1 VYIEYFDL
9 AELPFSISPDPR
21 YLYLTPQHR
30 EALAKTQYIVK
41 QKGGLAV
48 IYGDVG
54 HGKTT
59 VARRLYHTFKED
71 DGFQTALL
79 ITPDLKTDSALLR
92 RVMAE
97 FGVPPRRSHALSL
110 AAFQDF
116 AAKAFEQNK
125 TLVLMVDEAQ
135 QLTPRMMELIRVFLN
150 FETDTEKF
158 IQVLLFGQNELATTL
173 DRMPAIKSRV
183 AMFGALTNLTR
194 QDMEAMIEFR
204 WKAAGGK
211 QQPFTPEALDVLYEL
226 SRGRPREVN
235 KLANESLIRAFVEG
249 QKAVGADLVRGA
261 ARELRMDVSPT
272 LSESKPKKARA
283 KKEKAKA

>member
-1 VYIEYFDL
+1 MYIEHFGL

-30 EALAKTQYIVK
+30 EALAKAQYIVA

-48 IYGDVG
+48 VYGDVG

-71 DGFQTALL
+71 QNIQTALL

-92 RVMAE
+92 SVMAE

-116 AAKAFEQNK
+116 AAKAFAQDK

-135 QLTPRMMELIRVFLN
+135 QLTPRMMELLRVFLN
-150 FETDTEKF
+150 FETDTQKF
-158 IQVLLFGQNELATTL
+158 IQILLFGQNELATTL
-173 DRMPAIKSRV
+173 DKMPAIKSRV

-204 WKAAGGK
+204 WKAAGGR
-211 QQPFTPEALDVLYEL
+211 QHPFSTESLDVLYEL
-226 SRGRPREVN
+226 SRGKPREVN
-235 KLANESLIRAFVEG
+235 KLANESLIRAFVNG
-249 QKAVGADLVRGA
+249 QDKVSADMVRGA
-261 ARELRMDVSPT
+261 AKELRLDT
-272 LSESKPKKARA
+272 LPAA
-283 KKEKAKA
+283 PAAKAKPARTKTKAKV

>member
-1 VYIEYFDL
+1 MYTEHFGLV
-9 AELPFSISPDPR
+9 ELPFSISPDPR

-30 EALAKTQYIVK
+30 EALAKTQYIVN

-48 IYGDVG
+48 IYGDIG

-59 VARRLYHTFKED
+59 VARRLYHLFKD
-71 DGFQTALL
+71 DPAIQTALL

-116 AAKAFEQNK
+116 AAKAFAEDK

-150 FETDTEKF
+150 FETDTQKF
-158 IQVLLFGQNELATTL
+158 IQILLFGQNELATTL
-173 DRMPAIKSRV
+173 DKMPAIKSRV

-194 QDMEAMIEFR
+194 QDMEAMIDFR
-204 WKAAGGK
+204 WKAAGGTK
-211 QQPFTPEALDVLYEL
+211 HPFTADALDVLYEL

-235 KLANESLIRAFVEG
+235 KLANESLIRAFVTE
-249 QKAVGADLVRGA
+249 QHAVSADMVRGA
-261 ARELRMDVSPT
+261 AHELRMDAPPAPVAA
-272 LSESKPKKARA
+272 KPKKTP
-283 KKEKAKA
+283 KKVKAKA

>member
-1 VYIEYFDL
+1 MYIEHFGL

-30 EALAKTQYIVK
+30 EALAKTQYIVN

-59 VARRLYHTFKED
+59 VARRLYHLFRD
-71 DGFQTALL
+71 DPAKQTALL

-110 AAFQDF
+110 VAFQDF
-116 AAKAFEQNK
+116 AAKAFEQDK

-135 QLTPRMMELIRVFLN
+135 QMTPRMMELIRVFLN
-150 FETDTEKF
+150 FETDTQFDFVHFLGER
-158 IQVLLFGQNELATTL
+158 A
-173 DRMPAIKSRV
+173 SRSPCCKI
-183 AMFGALTNLTR
+183 
-194 QDMEAMIEFR
+194 EA
-204 WKAAGGK
+204 
-211 QQPFTPEALDVLYEL
+211 D
-226 SRGRPREVN
+226 
-235 KLANESLIRAFVEG
+235 
-249 QKAVGADLVRGA
+249 
-261 ARELRMDVSPT
+261 
-272 LSESKPKKARA
+272 
-283 KKEKAKA
+283 

>member
-1 VYIEYFDL
+1 MYTEHFGL

-30 EALAKTQYIVK
+30 EALAKTQYIVN

-59 VARRLYHTFKED
+59 VARRLYHLFKENPAIV
-71 DGFQTALL
+71 TALL

-97 FGVPPRRSHALSL
+97 FGVPARRSHALSL
-110 AAFQDF
+110 AAFQDY
-116 AAKAFEQNK
+116 AAKAFADNK

-150 FETDTEKF
+150 FETDTQKF

-173 DRMPAIKSRV
+173 DKIPAIKSRV

-194 QDMEAMIEFR
+194 QDMEAMIDFR
-204 WKAAGGK
+204 WQAAGGK
-211 QQPFTPEALDVLYEL
+211 KHPFTTEALDTLYDL

-235 KLANESLIRAFVEG
+235 KLANESLIRAYVTQ
-249 QKAVGADLVRGA
+249 QKAVSADMVHGA
-261 ARELRMDVSPT
+261 ARELRIETP
-272 LSESKPKKARA
+272 LAQSEAKPKKTA
-283 KKEKAKA
+283 KKSKA

>member
-1 VYIEYFDL
+1 MYIEHFGL

-30 EALAKTQYIVK
+30 EALAKTQYIVN

-59 VARRLYHTFKED
+59 VARRLYHLFRD
-71 DGFQTALL
+71 NPAIQTALL

-116 AAKAFEQNK
+116 AATAFAQDK

-150 FETDTEKF
+150 FETDTQKF
-158 IQVLLFGQNELATTL
+158 IQILLFGQNELATTL
-173 DRMPAIKSRV
+173 DKMPAIKSRG

-194 QDMEAMIEFR
+194 HDMDAMIDFR
-204 WKAAGGK
+204 WKAAGGT
-211 QQPFTPEALDVLYEL
+211 QHPFTADALDVLYEL

-235 KLANESLIRAFVEG
+235 KLANESLIRAYVSE
-249 QKAVGADLVRGA
+249 QTEVSADMVRGA
-261 ARELRMDVSPT
+261 AHELRMDVSPT
-272 LSESKPKKARA
+272 PSVAKPKKAPA
-283 KKEKAKA
+283 KKAKATA

>member
-1 VYIEYFDL
+1 MYTEYFGL

-30 EALAKTQYIVK
+30 EALAKAQYIVD
-41 QKGGLAV
+41 QRGGLAV

-59 VARRLYHTFKED
+59 VARRLYHLFRED
-71 DGFQTALL
+71 HTKQTALL

-110 AAFQDF
+110 SAFQEF
-116 AAKAFEQNK
+116 AAKAFTEDK

-135 QLTPRMMELIRVFLN
+135 QLTPRMIELIRVFLN
-150 FETDTEKF
+150 FETDTQKF

-173 DRMPAIKSRV
+173 DKMPAIKSRV

-194 QDMEAMIEFR
+194 HDMEAMIDFR
-204 WKAAGGK
+204 WKAAGGTTPH
-211 QQPFTPEALDVLYEL
+211 PFTAEALDALYSL

-235 KLANESLIRAFVEG
+235 KLANESLIRAFVAE
-249 QKAVGADLVRGA
+249 QHDVTADMVQGA
-261 ARELRMDVSPT
+261 ARELRLDSPPAP
-272 LSESKPKKARA
+272 SEAKPKKTS
-283 KKEKAKA
+283 KKAHR

>member
-1 VYIEYFDL
+1 MYIEHFGL

-30 EALAKTQYIVK
+30 EALAKAQYIVA

-48 IYGDVG
+48 VYGDVG

-71 DGFQTALL
+71 QNIQTALL

-92 RVMAE
+92 SVMAE

-110 AAFQDF
+110 AAFH
-116 AAKAFEQNK
+116 A
-125 TLVLMVDEAQ
+125 LPIL
-135 QLTPRMMELIRVFLN
+135 
-150 FETDTEKF
+150 
-158 IQVLLFGQNELATTL
+158 
-173 DRMPAIKSRV
+173 PAIKSRV

-204 WKAAGGK
+204 WKAAGGR
-211 QQPFTPEALDVLYEL
+211 QHPFSTESLDVLYEL
-226 SRGRPREVN
+226 SRGKPREVN
-235 KLANESLIRAFVEG
+235 KLANESLIRAFVNG
-249 QKAVGADLVRGA
+249 QDKVSADMVRGA
-261 ARELRMDVSPT
+261 AKELRLDT
-272 LSESKPKKARA
+272 LPAA
-283 KKEKAKA
+283 PAAKAKPARTKTKAKV

>member
-1 VYIEYFDL
+1 MYTEHFGL

-30 EALAKTQYIVK
+30 EALAKTQYIVN

-59 VARRLYHTFKED
+59 VARRLFHLFRD
-71 DGFQTALL
+71 DPAKQTALI

-116 AAKAFEQNK
+116 AAKAFEQDK

-150 FETDTEKF
+150 FETDTQKF
-158 IQVLLFGQNELATTL
+158 IQILLFGQNELATTL
-173 DRMPAIKSRV
+173 DKMPAIKSRV

-194 QDMEAMIEFR
+194 QDMEAMMDFR
-204 WKAAGGK
+204 WTAAGGTRL
-211 QQPFTPEALDVLYEL
+211 PFSTEALDVLYEL

-235 KLANESLIRAFVEG
+235 KLANESLIGAFVDE
-249 QKAVGADLVRGA
+249 QTEVTAAMVRGA
-261 ARELRMDVSPT
+261 AHELRMDLPPAP
-272 LSESKPKKARA
+272 SETKPKKKTA
-283 KKEKAKA
+283 KKEKAKV

>member
-1 VYIEYFDL
+1 MYTEHFGL

-30 EALAKTQYIVK
+30 EALAKTQYIVN

-59 VARRLYHTFKED
+59 VARRLYHLFRED
-71 DGFQTALL
+71 PAKQTALL

-116 AAKAFEQNK
+116 AAKAFEQDK

-135 QLTPRMMELIRVFLN
+135 QMTPRMMELIRVFLN
-150 FETDTEKF
+150 FETDTQKF
-158 IQVLLFGQNELATTL
+158 IQILLFGQNELATTL
-173 DRMPAIKSRV
+173 DKMPAIKSRV

-194 QDMEAMIEFR
+194 HDMEAMIDFR
-204 WKAAGGK
+204 WKAAGGT
-211 QQPFTPEALDVLYEL
+211 QHPFTTEALDVLYEL

-235 KLANESLIRAFVEG
+235 KLANESLIRAFATEQQEVS
-249 QKAVGADLVRGA
+249 ADMVRSA
-261 ARELRMDVSPT
+261 ARELRMDTPPAP
-272 LSESKPKKARA
+272 SEAKPKKRIA

>member
-1 VYIEYFDL
+1 MYTEHFGL

-30 EALAKTQYIVK
+30 EALAKTQYIVN

-59 VARRLYHTFKED
+59 VARRLYHLFKED
-71 DGFQTALL
+71 QKIQTALL

-116 AAKAFEQNK
+116 AAKAFAQDT

-135 QLTPRMMELIRVFLN
+135 QMTSRMMELIRVFLN
-150 FETDTEKF
+150 FETDTQKF
-158 IQVLLFGQNELATTL
+158 LQILLLGQNELATTL
-173 DRMPAIKSRV
+173 DKMPAIKSRV

-194 QDMEAMIEFR
+194 HDMEAMFDFR
-204 WKAAGGK
+204 WKAAGGT
-211 QQPFTPEALDVLYEL
+211 QHPFSAEALDVLYDL

-235 KLANESLIRAFVEG
+235 KLANESLIRAFVSE
-249 QKAVGADLVRGA
+249 QNEVSPEMVRGA
-261 ARELRMDVSPT
+261 AHELRMDKLPAPSQA
-272 LSESKPKKARA
+272 KHKKRTAR
-283 KKEKAKA
+283 KEKAKT

>member
-1 VYIEYFDL
+1 MYIEHFGL

-30 EALAKTQYIVK
+30 EALAKTQYIVN

-59 VARRLYHTFKED
+59 VARRLYHLFRED
-71 DGFQTALL
+71 PAKQTALL

-97 FGVPPRRSHALSL
+97 FDVPPRRSHALSL
-110 AAFQDF
+110 ATFQDF
-116 AAKAFEQNK
+116 AAKAFEQDK

-135 QLTPRMMELIRVFLN
+135 QMTPRMMELIRVFLN
-150 FETDTEKF
+150 FETDTQKF

-173 DRMPAIKSRV
+173 DKMPAIKSRV

-194 QDMEAMIEFR
+194 QDMENMIEFR
-204 WKAAGGK
+204 WKAAGGA
-211 QQPFTPEALDVLYEL
+211 QHPFTPEALDVLYEL
-226 SRGRPREVN
+226 SKGRPREVN
-235 KLANESLIRAFVEG
+235 KLANESLIRAFVNEK
-249 QKAVGADLVRGA
+249 KAVTPDMVRGA
-261 ARELRMDVSPT
+261 ARELRMEEP
-272 LSESKPKKARA
+272 EPPAPPKPKA
-283 KKEKAKA
+283 KKTAKKVKVA

>member
-1 VYIEYFDL
+1 MYTKHFGV

-30 EALAKTQYIVK
+30 EALAKTQYIVN

-59 VARRLYHTFKED
+59 VARRLYHLFKED
-71 DGFQTALL
+71 QNIQTALL

-116 AAKAFEQNK
+116 AAKVFEQDK

-135 QLTPRMMELIRVFLN
+135 QMTPRMMELIRVFLN
-150 FETDTEKF
+150 FETDTQKF
-158 IQVLLFGQNELATTL
+158 IEILLFGQNELATTL
-173 DRMPAIKSRV
+173 DKMPAIKSRV

-194 QDMEAMIEFR
+194 HDMEAMIDFR
-204 WKAAGGK
+204 WKAAGGTHH
-211 QQPFTPEALDVLYEL
+211 PFTAEALDVLYDL

-235 KLANESLIRAFVEG
+235 KLANESLIRAFVTE
-249 QKAVGADLVRGA
+249 QQEVSPDMVRGA
-261 ARELRMDVSPT
+261 AHELRMDTPIVS
-272 LSESKPKKARA
+272 SVANAKKRTVMNE
-283 KKEKAKA
+283 KEKA

>member
-1 VYIEYFDL
+1 MYTEFFDL

-59 VARRLYHTFKED
+59 VARRLYHLFKED
-71 DGFQTALL
+71 DGTQTALL

-125 TLVLMVDEAQ
+125 TLVLMIDEAQ
-135 QLTPRMMELIRVFLN
+135 QMTPRMIELIRVFLN

-158 IQVLLFGQNELATTL
+158 IQILLFGQNELATTL

-204 WKAAGGK
+204 WNAAGGQ

-249 QKAVGADLVRGA
+249 QKIVNADMVKGA
-261 ARELRMDVSPT
+261 ARELRMDVSPIPP
-272 LSESKPKKARA
+272 EPKPKKPRA